1 MIKYTILLDEG
12 DVDVLYNMTPLHDGS
27 VEGALTNGIIN
38 QIIIQEGEQKDLG
51 LQGLFLR

>member
-38 QIIIQEGEQKDLG
+38 QIIIQEGEQKD
-51 LQGLFLR
+51 